1 MPPLSPHHDLGLAE
15 LRIRKS
21 PTLSAVTVW
30 GIDPPNSLIRGG
42 SVGFSPWECGTLST
56 MERGFVQVYTG
67 NGKGKTTAAFG
78 LALRAA
84 GHDLRTYIGQFM
96 KGRMYGEV
104 QALRDHPLI
113 EIEQY
118 GDALCLRR
126 EEVTAEHAARAR
138 RGMER
143 AREKMCSGDFDMVIL
158 DEVNVTIW
166 FGMLAVDE
174 VLALLEQ
181 RPPGVEVI
189 LTGRYAPEE
198 ILAKADLVTEMREG
212 KHYFAQGVQAR
223 DGIER

>member
-1 MPPLSPHHDLGLAE
+1 
-15 LRIRKS
+15 
-21 PTLSAVTVW
+21 VW
-30 GIDPPNSLIRGG
+30 RIDPPDSLIRGG
-42 SVGFSPWECGTLST
+42 SVGFSCGECGTLSV

-84 GHDLRTYIGQFM
+84 GHGLQTYIGQFM
-96 KGRMYGEV
+96 KGQMYGEV
-104 QALRDHPLI
+104 QALRDNPLV

-118 GDALCLRR
+118 GDAVCVRR

-174 VLALLEQ
+174 VLELLEQ

-189 LTGRYAPEE
+189 LTGRYAPAE
-198 ILAKADLVTEMREG
+198 ILAKADLVTEMREV
-212 KHYFAQGVQAR
+212 KHYFAQGVLAR

>member
-1 MPPLSPHHDLGLAE
+1 
-15 LRIRKS
+15 
-21 PTLSAVTVW
+21 VW
-30 GIDPPNSLIRGG
+30 RIDPPDSLIRGG
-42 SVGFSPWECGTLST
+42 SVGFSCGECGTLSV

-84 GHDLRTYIGQFM
+84 GHGLQTYIGQFM
-96 KGRMYGEV
+96 KGQMYGEV
-104 QALRDHPLI
+104 QALRDNPLV

-118 GDALCLRR
+118 GD
-126 EEVTAEHAARAR
+126 AEHAARAR

-174 VLALLEQ
+174 VLELLEQ

-189 LTGRYAPEE
+189 LTGRYAPAE
-198 ILAKADLVTEMREG
+198 ILAKADLVTEMREV
-212 KHYFAQGVQAR
+212 KHYFAQGVLAR